1 MTTMTQQAVAA
12 EGTAVV
18 TGASSGIGAAFA
30 RALAREGYNLILH
43 GRREDLLRELCVEL
57 REIHGIHAEY
67 LVADLGEG
75 EGLRRLEERI
85 RQTSTLALLVNN
97 AGFGTTEE
105 FREADIEQQEAM
117 IRVHVLASVRLA
129 HAAIPAML
137 TRRQGAIINVAS
149 VAGFMISPAN
159 VTYCA
164 TKAYLINFSESLHLE
179 LRASGIRVQAL
190 CPGFTTTDFHQRLG
204 YDMSD
209 RIFRYFGTAE
219 SVVEDSLKALRRG
232 KVICIPG
239 VHYRLMVQAVRF
251 IPRWLFYRLVAIFAG
266 RNPVRN
272 AAARKQS
279 VIPSPFA
286 PVTPPSSDR
295 PAAPSSTSLPPASP
309 RPDTR

>member
-1 MTTMTQQAVAA
+1 MTATTQQAAAA

-30 RALAREGYNLILH
+30 RALAGEGYDLILH
-43 GRREDLLRELCVEL
+43 GRREDLLRGLCVEL
-57 REIHGIHAEY
+57 REKHGTHAEY
-67 LVADLGEG
+67 LVADLGED

-85 RQTSTLALLVNN
+85 RQTSTLAFLVNN

-105 FREADIEQQEAM
+105 FREADIGRQEAM

-129 HAAIPAML
+129 HAAIPTML
-137 TRRQGAIINVAS
+137 TRRRGAIINVAS

-179 LRASGIRVQAL
+179 LRGSGIRVQAL

-239 VHYRLMVQAVRF
+239 VHYKLMVQAVRF
-251 IPRWLFYRLVAIFAG
+251 IPRWLFYRLVATFAR
-266 RNPVRN
+266 RNPVGK
-272 AAARKQS
+272 AAARKES
-279 VIPSPFA
+279 AV
-286 PVTPPSSDR
+286 SS
-295 PAAPSSTSLPPASP
+295 S
-309 RPDTR
+309 